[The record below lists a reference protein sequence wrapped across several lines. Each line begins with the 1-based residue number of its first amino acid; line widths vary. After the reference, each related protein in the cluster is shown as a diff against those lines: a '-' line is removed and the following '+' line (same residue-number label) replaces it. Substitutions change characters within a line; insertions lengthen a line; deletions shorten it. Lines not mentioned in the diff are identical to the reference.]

1 MPELSP
7 GLEVVVAVVA
17 AIAVAVV
24 ITAVAALALR
34 LAGRRKA
41 WPKVLVARARIP
53 FRITLTVALVWIAV
67 ELTLPGGDWR
77 FLVTLS
83 FRIAFIIA
91 VAWLIAAAAIFLEDV
106 GLGRYRLDVP
116 DNRVARRMQTQMAL
130 LRRLTVV
137 VVVILALGAILLSF
151 PGVEALGA
159 SILASAGLL
168 SIVAG
173 LAAQS
178 SLANV
183 FAGIQLAFSDAIRI
197 DDVVVVEAEWG
208 RIEEITLTYIVVHL
222 WDDRRLVLP
231 STWFTTNPFQ
241 NWTRRTSELL
251 GAVEFD
257 LDWSVSPDSIREEL
271 TRILAGTELWDRRVS
286 VLQVTDAVGGSVRVR
301 ILVTAVDAPTLFDLR
316 CLVREEIVAWLTR
329 ESPESVPRDRV
340 QLSRSDAAADR
351 HPVQPE
357 PVARNGTIARG
368 GAGLFTGGDDA
379 KARAGHFTGAISLPG
394 EERDEGRAA
403 PSVEPHQR

>member
-7 GLEVVVAVVA
+7 WLEVAVAVVA
-17 AIAVAVV
+17 AIVTAVV
-24 ITAVAALALR
+24 ITAIAALALR

-41 WPKVLVARARIP
+41 WPVALVRRVRIP
-53 FRITLTVALVWIAV
+53 FRIALTVALVWAAV
-67 ELTLPGGDWR
+67 EITLPDGEWR
-77 FLVTLS
+77 FLVTLA
-83 FRIAFIIA
+83 FRVAFIVS
-91 VAWLIAAAAIFLEDV
+91 VAWLLAAAAFFLEDL
-106 GLGRYRLDVP
+106 GLGRFRLDVP
-116 DNRVARRMQTQMAL
+116 DNLVARRMQTQVAL

-197 DDVVVVEAEWG
+197 DDVVVVEQEWG

-257 LDWSVSPDSIREEL
+257 LDWSVSPDRIRGEL
-271 TRILAGTELWDRRVS
+271 NRILADTDLWDGRVS
-286 VLQVTDAVGGSVRVR
+286 VLQVTDAVGGYVRVR
-301 ILVTAVDAPTLFDLR
+301 VLVTAVDAPTLFDLR

-329 ESPESVPRDRV
+329 ESPESVPHDRV
-340 QLSRSDAAADR
+340 QLTRPDDAADR
-351 HPVQPE
+351 HPVTAQPE
-357 PVARNGTIARG
+357 PVAGTGTAARG
-368 GAGLFTGGDDA
+368 GAGLFTGGEDA

-394 EERDEGRAA
+394 EERDDGRAG
-403 PSVEPHQR
+403 PGV

>member
-271 TRILAGTELWDRRVS
+271 TRILAGTELWDHRVS
-286 VLQVTDAVGGSVRVR
+286 VLQVTDAVGGYVRVR

-329 ESPESVPRDRV
+329 
-340 QLSRSDAAADR
+340 
-351 HPVQPE
+351 
-357 PVARNGTIARG
+357 
-368 GAGLFTGGDDA
+368 
-379 KARAGHFTGAISLPG
+379 
-394 EERDEGRAA
+394 
-403 PSVEPHQR
+403 